1 MTRTDRD
8 QDGPPGKVVAGRC
21 AAEGMPTAIVEAEL
35 IGGECSYWF
44 ASLQDAVSGP
54 GTSSLQHAAT
64 RRVPGAAD
72 AVTGSIDGPKAF
84 AQRDAMTSNW
94 HDGGQLPWL
103 ADDGTEPV
111 RGRARLAGERT
122 VNVTQPDN
130 SIRRLNGDNGRRRD
144 GPPRRGH
151 LRPSRACARPS
162 GGTTARSPSRD
173 HVRAAFEAEGITVA
187 LAQKVVSATR
197 RAAGALVTATFDDG
211 RQITADEILVA
222 VARRPRTRDIG
233 LGTVGL
239 GQLVDRTLA
248 TDDRLRIRGAAEWL
262 YAVGGCN
269 GKALHTHMG
278 KYGRDLE

>member
-1 MTRTDRD
+1 
-8 QDGPPGKVVAGRC
+8 
-21 AAEGMPTAIVEAEL
+21 
-35 IGGECSYWF
+35 
-44 ASLQDAVSGP
+44 
-54 GTSSLQHAAT
+54 
-64 RRVPGAAD
+64 
-72 AVTGSIDGPKAF
+72 
-84 AQRDAMTSNW
+84 
-94 HDGGQLPWL
+94 
-103 ADDGTEPV
+103 
-111 RGRARLAGERT
+111 
-122 VNVTQPDN
+122 
-130 SIRRLNGDNGRRRD
+130 
-144 GPPRRGH
+144 
-151 LRPSRACARPS
+151 
-162 GGTTARSPSRD
+162 
-173 HVRAAFEAEGITVA
+173 VA

-278 KYGRDLE
+278 KYGHASGVM